1 MNTQESNLDSLG
13 CPNTNEEEDN
23 EAPFQEESGVLF
35 YVNRD
40 GFPMS
45 SKNWE
50 RMWRHVEN
58 IHPEKLK
65 MVQRIRDNPDLEKVC
80 RCLLAFATLLLN
92 IDSNLCIV

>member
-1 MNTQESNLDSLG
+1 MEASQETVSMGSL
-13 CPNTNEEEDN
+13 NINDNEDN
-23 EAPFQEESGVLF
+23 DTSFQEENGVLF

-45 SKNWE
+45 AKNWE

-65 MVQRIRDNPDLEKVC
+65 MVQKIRDNSKLEKVFVASFY
-80 RCLLAFATLLLN
+80 R
-92 IDSNLCIV
+92 